1 MCWLTAARAWA
12 SRVAADRSCWYGA
25 VCFSMF
31 SGETA
36 RDSVTCVASGSS
48 VSRTRDGSGTRTLK
62 RARVRS
68 SVKSSTP
75 SSASRGRNSGS
86 VAFGSS
92 RRADCRRC
100 HRASTRAGESVN
112 PSRGSWQVAHE
123 RPFPPGKG
131 RKKLMAPCTTRPLV
145 RRDAASRPASVTS
158 ASICRSTAVSSVSSS
173 SSRGATCLPC
183 ASTCPCDSAVP
194 STNRTAATRVYVDRR
209 CMVVGLLPQEAHVS
223 RAHDR
228 G

>member
-25 VCFSMF
+25 VCFNMF
-31 SGETA
+31 SGVTA

-48 VSRTRDGSGTRTLK
+48 VNRTRDGSGTRTLT

-75 SSASRGRNSGS
+75 SSASSGRNSGS
-86 VAFGSS
+86 VASGSS
-92 RRADCRRC
+92 RRAACRRC

-112 PSRGSWQVAHE
+112 PSRGSWQVAQE

-131 RKKLMAPCTTRPLV
+131 RKKLMAPCTTRPLA

-158 ASICRSTAVSSVSSS
+158 ASICRSAAVELRLLVTEPRRDVPALHERVSL
-173 SSRGATCLPC
+173 RQRRPEHEQDGGDA
-183 ASTCPCDSAVP
+183 
-194 STNRTAATRVYVDRR
+194 RT
-209 CMVVGLLPQEAHVS
+209 MLIVVA
-223 RAHDR
+223 
-228 G
+228 